1 MVSRYGVP
9 ILRVN
14 IVIFY
19 LFPQKNESCG
29 NPLQMPCQGQGTS
42 NEYTQHIYFYGE
54 IENIRTFCVKLEM
67 CPKDTEVPCL
77 TCKLLMPENQT
88 QIANA
93 ISDAAGDRQMDRGNT
108 LCPFHHSLNGG
119 GHKKPCLKLCIMV
132 SAVSL
137 N

>member
-1 MVSRYGVP
+1 M
-9 ILRVN
+9 
-14 IVIFY
+14 
-19 LFPQKNESCG
+19 
-29 NPLQMPCQGQGTS
+29 
-42 NEYTQHIYFYGE
+42 
-54 IENIRTFCVKLEM
+54 KLEM
-67 CPKDTEVPCL
+67 CPKDMEVPCL
-77 TCKLLMPENQT
+77 KKLTCTFYMPEKQT

-93 ISDAAGDRQMDRGNT
+93 ISNTAGDRRMDRGNT